1 MKELSRENR
10 LDENVIY
17 SIMKEE
23 KAKSERKI
31 IRLKWKILMNI
42 FQKTIT
48 PREKSESYIET
59 FKRMGKKKK

>member
-23 KAKSERKI
+23 KANQKEKLSFKMEDINEYFPKT
-31 IRLKWKILMNI
+31 IRL
-42 FQKTIT
+42 
-48 PREKSESYIET
+48 EK
-59 FKRMGKKKK
+59 K